1 MSRVAVFPGSFDPM
15 TMAHLDVGR
24 RAAALFD
31 RLVIGVLHNPK
42 KAPLFTVEE
51 RVAMIREAVAEFGDN
66 VVVEAFDGLTVEF
79 ARRQE
84 AGFIVRG
91 LRAVSDFEAELQM
104 AHTNRRLRPA
114 VDTIFLMSALEFGYL
129 SSTLAKEVAQFG
141 GDVGEMVPPPV
152 RSALEARFRVALT
165 SRGHRHDSRMTGA
178 ALGRGY
184 NRAVQEGV
192 PRTSS
197 FSWSG
202 SRPSWRPARSCRSR
216 TTSCSTRP
224 RCWS

>member
-42 KAPLFTVEE
+42 KSPLFTIEE
-51 RVAMIREAVAEFGDN
+51 RVAMIRDAVAEFDDN

-104 AHTNRRLRPA
+104 AHTNRRLRPG

-141 GDVGEMVPPPV
+141 GDVAEMVPPPV
-152 RSALEARFRVALT
+152 RSALEARFRA
-165 SRGHRHDSRMTGA
+165 
-178 ALGRGY
+178 
-184 NRAVQEGV
+184 
-192 PRTSS
+192 
-197 FSWSG
+197 
-202 SRPSWRPARSCRSR
+202 
-216 TTSCSTRP
+216 
-224 RCWS
+224 

>member
-15 TMAHLDVGR
+15 TMAHLDVAR

-42 KAPLFTVEE
+42 KAPLFSVEE
-51 RVAMIREAVAEFGDN
+51 RVAMIREAVAGFDEN
-66 VVVEAFDGLTVEF
+66 VAVEAFDGLTVEF

-104 AHTNRRLRPA
+104 AHTNRRLQRG

-152 RSALEARFRVALT
+152 RSALEARFR
-165 SRGHRHDSRMTGA
+165 
-178 ALGRGY
+178 
-184 NRAVQEGV
+184 N
-192 PRTSS
+192 
-197 FSWSG
+197 
-202 SRPSWRPARSCRSR
+202 
-216 TTSCSTRP
+216 
-224 RCWS
+224 

>member
-15 TMAHLDVGR
+15 TMAHLDVAR

-51 RVAMIREAVAEFGDN
+51 RVAMIQESVADFGDN
-66 VVVEAFDGLTVEF
+66 VAVEAFDGLTVEF

-84 AGFIVRG
+84 AGFVVRG

-104 AHTNRRLRPA
+104 AHTNRRLQRA
-114 VDTIFLMSALEFGYL
+114 VDTVFLMSALEFGYL

-152 RSALEARFRVALT
+152 RSALEARFRA
-165 SRGHRHDSRMTGA
+165 
-178 ALGRGY
+178 
-184 NRAVQEGV
+184 
-192 PRTSS
+192 
-197 FSWSG
+197 
-202 SRPSWRPARSCRSR
+202 
-216 TTSCSTRP
+216 
-224 RCWS
+224 

>member
-15 TMAHLDVGR
+15 TMAHLDVAR

-42 KAPLFTVEE
+42 KAPLFSVEE
-51 RVAMIREAVAEFGDN
+51 RVAMIRESVAEFGEH
-66 VVVEAFDGLTVEF
+66 VAVEAFDGLTVEF

-104 AHTNRRLRPA
+104 AHTNRRLQRG
-114 VDTIFLMSALEFGYL
+114 VDTVFLMSALEFGYL

-141 GDVGEMVPPPV
+141 GEIGEMVPPPV
-152 RSALEARFRVALT
+152 RSALEARFRT
-165 SRGHRHDSRMTGA
+165 
-178 ALGRGY
+178 
-184 NRAVQEGV
+184 
-192 PRTSS
+192 
-197 FSWSG
+197 
-202 SRPSWRPARSCRSR
+202 
-216 TTSCSTRP
+216 
-224 RCWS
+224 